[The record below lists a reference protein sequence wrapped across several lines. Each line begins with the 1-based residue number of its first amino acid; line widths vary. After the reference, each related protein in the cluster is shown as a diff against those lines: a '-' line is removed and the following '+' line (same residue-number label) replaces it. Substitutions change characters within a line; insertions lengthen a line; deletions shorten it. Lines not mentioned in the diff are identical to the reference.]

1 MKRFYSIQLSERNE
15 NVPAYVAKL
24 LLKKESPLIQYLD
37 DNNALRYRHLKKQNI
52 LECYGDERHLIIG
65 KMKYPDLFGRKGR
78 MGFME
83 LYISMK
89 IKQQMAKESVLG
101 KLLRRE
107 VEVGANGTQ
116 QYVIK
121 NGPNAGKVAVKDSF
135 Q

>member
-1 MKRFYSIQLSERNE
+1 M
-15 NVPAYVAKL
+15 PAYVAKL

-37 DNNALRYRHLKKQNI
+37 EKKALRFKHLRKKNI

-89 IKQQMAKESVLG
+89 IKQQMSLSQG
-101 KLLRRE
+101 S
-107 VEVGANGTQ
+107 Q
-116 QYVIK
+116 
-121 NGPNAGKVAVKDSF
+121 
-135 Q
+135 